1 MIDDLSHEEKHYILM
16 KAWPD
21 LKHND
26 PATYDGK
33 GVWMLSGYDPE
44 ILYQVTFKFVKGVGN
59 IYTLEINSIEKWEG

>member
-26 PATYDGK
+26 PETYDGK

-44 ILYQVTFKFVKGVGN
+44 IVYEVTFKFVGQNGVFH
-59 IYTLEINSIEKWEG
+59 LEINTIKKWEG